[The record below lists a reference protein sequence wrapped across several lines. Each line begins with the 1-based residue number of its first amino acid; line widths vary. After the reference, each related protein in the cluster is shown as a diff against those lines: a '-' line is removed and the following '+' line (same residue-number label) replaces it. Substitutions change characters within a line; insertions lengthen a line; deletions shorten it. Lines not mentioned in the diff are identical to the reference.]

1 MFAPPIASY
10 APGPGLTRQ
19 YVDMT
24 FVRVRSVASFQLQQ
38 YLYMEYIYLS
48 LYDILELWLPSLFP
62 Q

>member
-1 MFAPPIASY
+1 MY
-10 APGPGLTRQ
+10 ALGPGLTRK

-24 FVRVRSVASFQLQQ
+24 FFRVKSVASFQLQQ

>member
-1 MFAPPIASY
+1 MFATPTPMH
-10 APGPGLTRQ
+10 APGSGLTRQ
-19 YVDMT
+19 YVYMK
-24 FVRVRSVASFQLQQ
+24 FVRVKSVASFQHQQ

>member
-1 MFAPPIASY
+1 MLAPPTAIY
-10 APGPGLTRQ
+10 ALGPGLSRK

-24 FVRVRSVASFQLQQ
+24 LFRVKSVASFQLQQ